1 MAHGSGG
8 RATSQL
14 IADIF
19 ARNFNNEVLSR
30 MEDSAVVPGSG
41 RIAVTTDSFV
51 AVSYTHLLCCEPHFF
66 SGRGYRQAF
75 RMRNG
80 ERSADERRTA
90 QIPDLRIHY

>member
-1 MAHGSGG
+1 MKITMAHGSGG

-51 AVSYTHLLCCEPHFF
+51 VNPIFF
-66 SGRGYRQAF
+66 REGYRQAF